1 MHIFHSLPASNVT
14 RMRPE
19 TAYSFVVFATALS
32 LSTLLWFGP
41 LYFTGGIDENL
52 AVIVLFELPFIF
64 FYHAVVNGSQRA
76 SLATGVLMGIT
87 GLLWLSVFDISPA
100 SHSPERLAIG
110 SMLFLGLVAV
120 IVLVKFSAC
129 FIALFSPGFRVALQ
143 DRRARDDEGKDP
155 P

>member
-1 MHIFHSLPASNVT
+1 MHVFKSHPASNVT

-41 LYFTGGIDENL
+41 LYFTGGIEENL
-52 AVIVLFELPFIF
+52 AGVVLFELPFILL
-64 FYHAVVNGSQRA
+64 YYAMVNGSQRA

-87 GLLWLSVFDISPA
+87 GLLWLRVFDVSQA
-100 SHSPERLAIG
+100 SRSPEQIPIG
-110 SMLFLGLVAV
+110 SILFLALAAV

-129 FIALFSPGFRVALQ
+129 FIALFSPGFRMALR
-143 DRRARDDEGKDP
+143 DRRARNDDGKGP